1 MTRVA
6 RILDGLE
13 KQYGTLKSVAS
24 TEAYEMVIYANC
36 GYRARGRNASD
47 VP

>member
-13 KQYGTLKSVAS
+13 KHYGRLKSVAP
-24 TEAYEMVIYANC
+24 TEAYEVIYANC
-36 GYRARGRNASD
+36 GYRARGRNASN